1 MYESRNLPLFFA
13 PFYGVFP
20 IFFSKKI
27 EAFLNFEF
35 SVKAADPR
43 TVRKIPND
51 MEIPASLVL
60 EPEDALYICGTPAAF
75 DRYYEEFS
83 T

>member
-1 MYESRNLPLFFA
+1 
-13 PFYGVFP
+13 
-20 IFFSKKI
+20 
-27 EAFLNFEF
+27 
-35 SVKAADPR
+35 
-43 TVRKIPND
+43 

-75 DRYYEEFS
+75 DRYYEEFP